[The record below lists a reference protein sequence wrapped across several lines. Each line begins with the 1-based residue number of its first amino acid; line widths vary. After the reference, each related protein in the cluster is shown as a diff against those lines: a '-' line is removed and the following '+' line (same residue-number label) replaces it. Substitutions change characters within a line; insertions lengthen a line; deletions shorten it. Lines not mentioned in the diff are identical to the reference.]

1 MFVTENVDVNKED
14 EIEYKDK
21 DHNHSTDKNN
31 TSTDSSEVTVYN
43 PVKCIVCGT
52 EVGMYDK
59 KDEIYYFFDVIAA
72 DN

>member
-21 DHNHSTDKNN
+21 DKSSDGNN
-31 TSTDSSEVTVYN
+31 TSMDNNDIIIYN
-43 PVKCIVCGT
+43 PVKCMICGT

-72 DN
+72 EN

>member
-21 DHNHSTDKNN
+21 DSNQPNDGSNN
-31 TSTDSSEVTVYN
+31 NAENNEPTIYN
-43 PVKCIVCGT
+43 PVKCIICGT
-52 EVGMYDK
+52 EVGMFDK

>member
-1 MFVTENVDVNKED
+1 MLVTENVDVNKED

-21 DHNHSTDKNN
+21 ESNQLSDGNN
-31 TSTDSSEVTVYN
+31 SNADGSEITIYN
-43 PVKCIVCGT
+43 PVKCIICGT

-59 KDEIYYFFDVIAA
+59 KDEIFYFFDVIAA